1 MAERP
6 SRGWG
11 MAAVVASA
19 LLGLVIVGEAAVRL
33 IGGDKLLYRADPGIE
48 YLPAPD
54 QALSRQGIAYRTN
67 AWGMRSDPAAEAKPD
82 DVFRVLV
89 VGDSIVFGHDNI
101 GHGDLATTLL
111 SSMRME
117 DGRRIEAL
125 NVSATS
131 WGPGNMLAWLD
142 RFGTLDADAI
152 VLVLSTH
159 DLEDDRTFKPLG
171 RDTFPQSMPVS
182 ALAGWLER
190 RLIPDP
196 AANAPDDPRSGGDA
210 HAALPALM
218 QRVAAAPMGGCL
230 IIHPTAEEWKSPT
243 PVAEE
248 QRLETTALGAGLAV
262 FYGRTFI
269 DNASDYS
276 DGIHLSP
283 AGQKDLARAIS
294 ACPALAR
301 MAVAN

>member
-1 MAERP
+1 MDGAHRP
-6 SRGWG
+6 PWRL
-11 MAAVVASA
+11 AAAGVSA
-19 LLGLVIVGEAAVRL
+19 LLGLAIVGELAMRVL
-33 IGGDKLLYRADPGIE
+33 GGDKLLYRADPAIE
-48 YLPAPD
+48 YMPAPD
-54 QALSRQGIAYRTN
+54 QSVVRKNLEFRTN
-67 AWGMRSDPAAEAKPD
+67 AWGMRSDPVAEAKPD
-82 DVFRVLV
+82 DAFRVLV

-111 SSMRME
+111 SRMRME

-196 AANAPDDPRSGGDA
+196 AATAPDDPRSEGDA
-210 HAALPALM
+210 QAALPALM

-283 AGQKDLARAIS
+283 IGQQDLAGAFL
-294 ACPALAR
+294 ACLALAD
-301 MAVAN
+301 AIAS